1 MLLGVLLLLIPFCS
15 AEDWN
20 RFRGP
25 NGSGVS
31 TATGFPSE
39 LARDKNLLWRT
50 PVRPGKSSPV
60 LTEKL
65 IFLTAFE
72 DGKLYTQ
79 CYDRATGKLLWE
91 RSVPK
96 VRDEVANRLN
106 HPAAITPTTDGE
118 NVYSLFKD
126 YGLVSYDSAG
136 KLHWQVPLGPFANS
150 MGMSAAPIL
159 TGSLVI
165 VLADQ
170 LEGSYIAAFD
180 RTNGETR
187 WKIRRDELEAWGTPL
202 LYQPETGGA
211 AHVLTA
217 SRGFFG
223 IHSARNGARTFTLP
237 GISPTIVASPIL
249 HNDTLYV
256 FGYGADAPT
265 PFSNHLSRLDKN
277 GDGRLTP
284 DEYTDNALL
293 NGVAKFNGNR
303 DRIITAEEW
312 AEAQVRM
319 MGPSSLVALRLEP
332 GANGQSSPQAR
343 ELWRFEKGFTGV
355 IPSALHWKGVLYVLK
370 NGGILTSFNAATG
383 KVLKTGRINNAP
395 GGYSASPVAA
405 DGKLY
410 TASEEGVL
418 TVLKADGDWPVL
430 SQMTFDE
437 GFYATP
443 ALSAGRIYLRTESAL
458 YCFGSKS
465 AQ

>member
-1 MLLGVLLLLIPFCS
+1 VT
-15 AEDWN
+15 EDWN

-25 NGSGVS
+25 NGSGIS
-31 TATGFPSE
+31 NDSGFPSTVTKE
-39 LARDKNLLWRT
+39 QSIRWRT

-60 LTEKL
+60 LTANH
-65 IFLTAFE
+65 IFLTAFQ

-79 CYDRATGKLLWE
+79 CYDRATGNLLWE

-126 YGLVSYDSAG
+126 YGLVSYDSDG
-136 KLHWQVPLGPFANS
+136 ELRWQVPLGPFANS

-159 TGSLVI
+159 SGSLVI

-187 WKIRRDELEAWGTPL
+187 WKIHRDELEAWGTPL
-202 LYQPETGGA
+202 LYQPNA
-211 AHVLTA
+211 DSPPHILTA

-223 IHSARNGARTFTLP
+223 IHSAQNGARTFTLP
-237 GISPTIVASPIL
+237 GISPTIVASPIV

-265 PFSNHLSRLDKN
+265 PFSNHLTRLDKN

-319 MGPSSLVALRLEP
+319 MGPSSLVALRLESAAE
-332 GANGQSSPQAR
+332 GRSSPQAR

-355 IPSALHWKGVLYVLK
+355 IPSALHWKGLLYVLK
-370 NGGILTSFNAATG
+370 NGGILTSFDAATG
-383 KVLKTGRINNAP
+383 KVLKTGRIANAP
-395 GGYSASPVAA
+395 GGYSSSPVAA

-410 TASEEGVL
+410 VASEEGVF
-418 TVLKADGDWPVL
+418 TVLKADGEWPVL

-443 ALSAGRIYLRTESAL
+443 ALSTGRIYLRTESAL
-458 YCFGSKS
+458 YCLGSRT